1 MRRILC
7 LIVFTKES
15 HLCTLHKMLTFYE
28 SYKHCHNF
36 LIFFFSTHFWL
47 MFFFSQSYLPYVI
60 CSMCF
65 FFQNIYSSLATD
77 FVHKCIV
84 KMQNNHVFI
93 SSAYDTQNIQP
104 ESINHFSFFFTRSKC
119 TYFIN
124 TIRQQKVF
132 NAVRG
137 WIELMSI

>member
-36 LIFFFSTHFWL
+36 LIFFFSTHFL
-47 MFFFSQSYLPYVI
+47 MMFFFSQSYLPYVI

-65 FFQNIYSSLATD
+65 FSEYLLFTGNWFCTE
-77 FVHKCIV
+77 VHCENAK
-84 KMQNNHVFI
+84 NHVFI
-93 SSAYDTQNIQP
+93 SSVYDTQNIQP
-104 ESINHFSFFFTRSKC
+104 INHFSFIFTRSKC
-119 TYFIN
+119 TSFIN
-124 TIRQQKVF
+124 TIRQQKEF
-132 NAVRG
+132 NAV
-137 WIELMSI
+137 ELS